1 MDQKLNFAGIAAAVA
16 GVVGLL
22 GVYADWWETADAVYK
37 GTADASGSLALA
49 MSLGLFV
56 FGAASV
62 LMSDARIRRAMNVL
76 FTICAFVLALASL
89 WGTTRADS
97 VAPGAES
104 SNGIWISALA
114 GAIGIA
120 AGVLAMRDVRAP
132 ENTAGDG
139 SS

>member
-1 MDQKLNFAGIAAAVA
+1 
-16 GVVGLL
+16 
-22 GVYADWWETADAVYK
+22 
-37 GTADASGSLALA
+37 
-49 MSLGLFV
+49 V

-76 FTICAFVLALASL
+76 FTICAFLLAVAAL

-97 VAPGAES
+97 VAPGAEN

-114 GAIGIA
+114 GAVGIA

-132 ENTAGDG
+132 ESGP
-139 SS
+139 SPES

>member
-56 FGAASV
+56 F
-62 LMSDARIRRAMNVL
+62 
-76 FTICAFVLALASL
+76 ALASL